1 MDSNIVISHSST
13 YERLLS
19 TLREGGPSNLHVVAD
34 FDKTLTKGAWKGE
47 KRFSLIELIRKYH
60 YLPEGYVTEA
70 YGLADEY
77 RPWENDLSLS
87 LEERK
92 KRMVE
97 WWSTHVQVM
106 GKCGLSRKIVEK
118 IIAEQ
123 ELGPREGLSTF
134 LDTLSVK
141 NVPLLI
147 LSAAVTDLIE
157 GFLRKEKMMHDNMHV
172 ISNAFAYDAAGVVT
186 GYQSMIIHSLNKS
199 EVAVRDS
206 PYFPLVKNRPNVILV
221 GDSLGDVEMANGLDH
236 ACVLKIGFLND
247 NVEKNLDAYQQA
259 YDVVILN
266 DGKMDFV
273 NELLKEIL

>member
-1 MDSNIVISHSST
+1 MSDNVIISRT
-13 YERLLS
+13 ERYEQLVS

-34 FDKTLTKGAWKGE
+34 FDKTLTKGVWKGE

-60 YLPEGYVTEA
+60 YLPLGYVTEA
-70 YGLADEY
+70 YGLADTY

-97 WWSTHVQVM
+97 WWSTHVHVM
-106 GKCGLSRKIVEK
+106 GKYGLSRKIVEK

-134 LDTLSVK
+134 LDTLSAK
-141 NVPLLI
+141 QVPLLI

-172 ISNAFAYDAAGVVT
+172 ISNAFAYDAAGIVT

-206 PYFPLVKNRPNVILV
+206 PYFPLVKNRPNVILL
-221 GDSLGDVEMANGLDH
+221 GDGLGDVEMADGLNH
-236 ACVLKIGFLND
+236 ACVLKVGFLND
-247 NVEKNLDAYQQA
+247 NVEKNLDAYTQA